1 MNDNREVIDVEAQ
14 IEVLH
19 PAMVNKLKKDP
30 AIILRE
36 LQPADVDLWHG
47 ATGLSGEALECL
59 DAVKKLCIYRKPIDR
74 TNVVEELGDCEFYME
89 QIRQNLGITRHETL
103 VFNFH
108 KLNERYPGHNYSDA
122 LAQERRD
129 KLNELTAQGAALPP
143 AATSVIPVPQ
153 DAAPPAV
160 IQTTDQLPK
169 DWRRITAHGTD
180 AANSKINLFAT
191 DEAGPG
197 GASHQYFAEGPGVAQ
212 MLHFQKGALQES
224 GLNGITNEVL
234 LAIVMDR
241 MEAWQH
247 GPYAN
252 DYNHRALSHLQCAIL
267 EMQARSAERAARGV
281 EGTMTV

>member
-1 MNDNREVIDVEAQ
+1 MNNTDQPVIDVEAQ

-59 DAVKKLCIYRKPIDR
+59 DAVKKLVIYRKPIDR

-89 QIRQNLGITRHETL
+89 QIRQNTGITRIETL

-129 KLNELTAQGAALPP
+129 KLTALEHQAAALPTP
-143 AATSVIPVPQ
+143 ASAQ
-153 DAAPPAV
+153 AV
-160 IQTTDQLPK
+160 GSEGPEAIHTTDQLPK

-212 MLHFQKGALQES
+212 MLHFQNGALQES

-267 EMQARSAERAARGV
+267 EMQARSAERAASWG
-281 EGTMTV
+281 

>member
-1 MNDNREVIDVEAQ
+1 MNSNGEVIDVEAQ

-19 PAMVNKLKKDP
+19 PAMVKKLKKDGEL
-30 AIILRE
+30 ILK
-36 LQPADVDLWHG
+36 LLTPGDVDLWHG
-47 ATGLSGEALECL
+47 ATGLGGEALECL
-59 DAVKKLCIYRKPIDR
+59 DAVKKLVIYRKPIDR

-89 QIRQNLGITRHETL
+89 QIRQNVGITRHETL

-129 KLNELTAQGAALPP
+129 KLALVDKQAEELP
-143 AATSVIPVPQ
+143 APASTVLVPQ
-153 DAAPPAV
+153 DAAAPQA

-169 DWRRITAHGTD
+169 NWRRIETHGTD
-180 AANSKINLFAT
+180 AANKQINLFAT
-191 DEAGPG
+191 DEAGAG
-197 GASHQYFAEGPGVAQ
+197 GASHQYFAEGKGVAQ
-212 MLHFQKGALQES
+212 MLHFQKGAIQES

-241 MEAWQH
+241 MEAWQN

-252 DYNHRALSHLQCAIL
+252 DFNRRALGHLQAAMN
-267 EMQARSAERAARGV
+267 EMKARSAERAARGV